1 MVLAVVGFLPQSYN
15 GFSCVC
21 STINIELQIVQK
33 FLQAIE
39 QKKSLRACEI
49 KISINLLK
57 LRFALKN
64 PFRKLL
70 TLNGDFLVLI

>member
-39 QKKSLRACEI
+39 QKNTQSLWDKNFDKFAKTQVRSQKS
-49 KISINLLK
+49 ISQA
-57 LRFALKN
+57 FD
-64 PFRKLL
+64 PQ
-70 TLNGDFLVLI
+70 

>member
-39 QKKSLRACEI
+39 QKNTQSL
-49 KISINLLK
+49 
-57 LRFALKN
+57 
-64 PFRKLL
+64 
-70 TLNGDFLVLI
+70 